1 MQETINYERKVATMN
16 IAEKLRNTSD
26 TLFSFELLPPMK
38 GDHIQAIYDT
48 INPLMD
54 FRPSYINVTYH
65 REEVVYKKRSD
76 GLLEQRS
83 VRKRPGTVGIAAAIM
98 HKYNIEVVPHLICG
112 GFSKEETEN
121 ALIDLHFIGVN
132 NILVLR
138 GDPDKSTRMFTP
150 DPDGHENAIGLLNQ
164 VMDLNK
170 GVYLDDDIVN
180 NAETHFS
187 VGVAGYP
194 EKHPEAPNFDSDI
207 RHLKSK
213 VDAGAEYIVTQM
225 FFDNRHFFSFLDKCR
240 AAGITVPIV
249 PGLKPVSIKNHLSV
263 LPKTFGVELPEALT
277 SEMEKCTD
285 NAAVRQLGIEWTA
298 EQARELKQAGV
309 PSIHLYTM
317 GKADNIREIV
327 RKVF

>member
-1 MQETINYERKVATMN
+1 MN

-225 FFDNRHFFSFLDKCR
+225 FFDNRHFFSFVDKCR

>member
-225 FFDNRHFFSFLDKCR
+225 FFDNRHFFSFVDKCR